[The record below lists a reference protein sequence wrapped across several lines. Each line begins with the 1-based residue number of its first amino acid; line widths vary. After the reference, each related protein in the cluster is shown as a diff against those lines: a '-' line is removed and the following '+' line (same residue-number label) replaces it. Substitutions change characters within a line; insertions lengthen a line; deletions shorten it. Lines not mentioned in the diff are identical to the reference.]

1 MMDMGGSPAGSLT
14 VPMLP
19 ESTAP
24 DSHPTSV
31 VLDWNAILRSLAR
44 GTTFG
49 LWPFEDPDAG
59 NTTSR
64 FGTFLSPP
72 MPPAAAA
79 RTFALMNIA
88 MREALSP
95 LLHPGAPGALVGPG
109 WGGATAAELLDAVSF
124 PGAAATFAAHY
135 VLSHLYP
142 SRKQAM
148 FDNAAPGWDG
158 VLARHLS
165 APGYGLTGAW
175 ANTGAV
181 AAAQRL
187 GVASGRLAVQLA
199 AADGF
204 DIYMPWAPNATAAAA
219 AAAPPLQLY
228 QLTGC
233 GTSALCIPANDTGP
247 LRGGDSSTSVLLPQA
262 GSTQPLAIAA
272 ASDWAP
278 SLPALDAA
286 TYAAQLAYVARFGE
300 ANSSWRSP
308 SQSDAAWFWRLG
320 ANTAGVTGLLTS
332 VTGQL
337 LDGAA
342 PSGRSS
348 GAPPDL
354 WLAADTVAR
363 LTTAVWDATVVATH
377 AKYAAATWR
386 PETALRVGG
395 APWWSPHLA
404 NPAEPDAPSWH
415 ATACAAGA
423 AVLSS
428 VFGTNVSVTV
438 VSEDLRDGR
447 AGSGGLDFSQPS
459 GAAFSAAVASGAFN
473 ELAGIGAYAGAWY
486 RLTLPPRTYASFGA
500 MASECATARVLAGVS
515 FNYSVDAGLALGSRV
530 GSWIAATYPGNLTL
544 RAARAGAMVDALY
557 GVAAYSG
564 RAGGAV
570 PLDVSR

>member
-31 VLDWNAILRSLAR
+31 VLDWNAILRSLVR

-272 ASDWAP
+272 ASDWTP
-278 SLPALDAA
+278 PLPVLDAA

-300 ANSSWRSP
+300 ANSSFRSP

-386 PETALRVGG
+386 PESALRVGG

>member
-1 MMDMGGSPAGSLT
+1 MLACSSRRLLLAALLVCCCGLACAQMMDMGGSPAGSLT

-148 FDNAAPGWDG
+148 FDAAAPGWDG

-181 AAAQRL
+181 AAAQRV

-219 AAAPPLQLY
+219 AAAAPRGAPP
-228 QLTGC
+228 G
-233 GTSALCIPANDTGP
+233 GAA
-247 LRGGDSSTSVLLPQA
+247 LRGGEAA
-262 GSTQPLAIAA
+262 G
-272 ASDWAP
+272 D
-278 SLPALDAA
+278 
-286 TYAAQLAYVARFGE
+286 
-300 ANSSWRSP
+300 
-308 SQSDAAWFWRLG
+308 
-320 ANTAGVTGLLTS
+320 
-332 VTGQL
+332 
-337 LDGAA
+337 
-342 PSGRSS
+342 
-348 GAPPDL
+348 
-354 WLAADTVAR
+354 
-363 LTTAVWDATVVATH
+363 
-377 AKYAAATWR
+377 
-386 PETALRVGG
+386 
-395 APWWSPHLA
+395 A
-404 NPAEPDAPSWH
+404 NPAFRFVPVDHRVVPQPRLLAR
-415 ATACAAGA
+415 ALACADEA
-423 AVLSS
+423 A
-428 VFGTNVSVTV
+428 
-438 VSEDLRDGR
+438 
-447 AGSGGLDFSQPS
+447 P
-459 GAAFSAAVASGAFN
+459 
-473 ELAGIGAYAGAWY
+473 
-486 RLTLPPRTYASFGA
+486 
-500 MASECATARVLAGVS
+500 
-515 FNYSVDAGLALGSRV
+515 
-530 GSWIAATYPGNLTL
+530 
-544 RAARAGAMVDALY
+544 
-557 GVAAYSG
+557 
-564 RAGGAV
+564 
-570 PLDVSR
+570 